1 MPAVYEVESNVIHNT
16 KKGADRP
23 QRYAKPGI
31 FVLSRSIVQ
40 EVRLVGLSTHLLLK
54 AGYYLLYTAQA
65 GIFLYIYLGMQI
77 AFPFCLL
84 LFFLRI
90 IAKITVPATIGI
102 LCRIVSLGAN
112 SHRFQEF
119 FALYYTAHD

>member
-65 GIFLYIYLGMQI
+65 GIFLYIWECKI

-84 LFFLRI
+84 RFFLRI
-90 IAKITVPATIGI
+90 IAKITVTATTGI
-102 LCRIVSLGAN
+102 LCRIVALGAN
-112 SHRFQEF
+112 SYRFQEF